1 MAAFSLHPI
10 RLELETFYPGKDLVV
25 SSSPE
30 ETVQKVKYYL
40 KHSQERL
47 QIARQGRKAVEV
59 HTYKSRAKRII
70 TTLIEHKLLNTS
82 LNQIKEIGEILY
94 FKPKEDYE
102 TYQVEKGDTLYKISS
117 KFGISIEELKT
128 LNMLTSD
135 AIIENQILKI
145 RKRIN

>member
-1 MAAFSLHPI
+1 M
-10 RLELETFYPGKDLVV
+10 
-25 SSSPE
+25 
-30 ETVQKVKYYL
+30 
-40 KHSQERL
+40 
-47 QIARQGRKAVEV
+47 
-59 HTYKSRAKRII
+59 
-70 TTLIEHKLLNTS
+70 
-82 LNQIKEIGEILY
+82 NQIKEIGEILY